1 MLSQLVFPLVSVLL
15 HSRLA
20 RAYAEHH
27 GPQEES
33 YSARIGPIQ
42 VSQNDCFVLDH
53 TDANLTIPL
62 STRWGRLTVRLTACR
77 GAEQIRQPGLSLK
90 WQRPFPT
97 S

>member
-1 MLSQLVFPLVSVLL
+1 MLSQILFTLVSVLL

-20 RAYAEHH
+20 RAYAEYQ
-27 GPQEES
+27 GSQEAS

-53 TDANLTIPL
+53 TDANLAIPL

-77 GAEQIRQPGLSLK
+77 GTEQIRQSGLFFD
-90 WQRPFPT
+90 WQRPFHV

>member
-1 MLSQLVFPLVSVLL
+1 MLSQLVFTLVSVLL

-20 RAYAEHH
+20 RAYAEHY

-33 YSARIGPIQ
+33 YSARIGPVE

-53 TDANLTIPL
+53 TDANLAIPL

-77 GAEQIRQPGLSLK
+77 GTEQIRRPGLFLK
-90 WQRPFPT
+90 WQRPFHV